1 MARETREVWAR
12 RVRRWK
18 KSGLTAKDF
27 AAREG
32 VNAKTLS
39 YWRWKL
45 GARPPVES
53 RRSQNPKTT
62 RASFVEVVPEVAAKP
77 VLAASEVVVER
88 ERIRVVCDSATARD
102 LLVALGARR

>member
-1 MARETREVWAR
+1 MWVR

-45 GARPPVES
+45 GTQPALEPRKP
-53 RRSQNPKTT
+53 QHPKTT

-77 VLAASEVVVER
+77 VAAAGEVVVER

-102 LLVALGARR
+102 LLVALGGRR

>member
-45 GARPPVES
+45 GAQPSLEP
-53 RRSQNPKTT
+53 RRSQPPKTT
-62 RASFVEVVPEVAAKP
+62 RARFVEVVPDAAARP
-77 VLAASEVVVER
+77 VSAASEVVVER

-102 LLVALGARR
+102 LLAALGGRR

>member
-12 RVRRWK
+12 RVRRLQ
-18 KSGLTAKDF
+18 KSGLTASEF

-39 YWRWKL
+39 YWKWKL
-45 GARPPVES
+45 GTERAAEPGT
-53 RRSQNPKTT
+53 K
-62 RASFVEVVPEVAAKP
+62 RASFVEVVPEDGGAVASSAR
-77 VLAASEVVVER
+77 EVVVER

-102 LLVALGARR
+102 LLAALGGRR